1 MIESPP
7 AHSYNPPAER
17 TVPQDETNAEE
28 SKALS
33 QIPVDDEIEEHPCDE
48 GTETTNERRAAR
60 WRWVGRFALGAIVLG
75 LGTVAVLS
83 YEWAGK
89 AVRELDAF
97 RLTELELAGD
107 AQKVPVDR
115 MRSAIEPVLSGNFF
129 TADLEAVRRAAETV
143 PWVKRA
149 TVRRIWPSGL
159 RIDVEVHRAMA
170 LYEDGRLVSTE
181 GVLFSANP
189 EEQTDGATLPYF
201 YGSAVQ
207 IERIARNYQR
217 FREIVG
223 AIPAQISD
231 IQYSDRES
239 WSIVMQND
247 WMPPTRVELGRDDP
261 NRSVEVRLQ
270 DVVDSYPQVV
280 KLMKGP
286 PSSIDA
292 RYPGAFA
299 AGIPDAA
306 AVRKHFKEVAERRA
320 AAVEPPVAEVPPEDS
335 ADDSGDDA
343 GTVENLER
351 APLGDDASPSNP
363 APATLSAG

>member
-1 MIESPP
+1 
-7 AHSYNPPAER
+7 
-17 TVPQDETNAEE
+17 
-28 SKALS
+28 
-33 QIPVDDEIEEHPCDE
+33 
-48 GTETTNERRAAR
+48 
-60 WRWVGRFALGAIVLG
+60 
-75 LGTVAVLS
+75 
-83 YEWAGK
+83 
-89 AVRELDAF
+89 
-97 RLTELELAGD
+97 
-107 AQKVPVDR
+107 
-115 MRSAIEPVLSGNFF
+115 
-129 TADLEAVRRAAETV
+129 
-143 PWVKRA
+143 
-149 TVRRIWPSGL
+149 
-159 RIDVEVHRAMA
+159 
-170 LYEDGRLVSTE
+170 
-181 GVLFSANP
+181 
-189 EEQTDGATLPYF
+189 
-201 YGSAVQ
+201 
-207 IERIARNYQR
+207 
-217 FREIVG
+217 
-223 AIPAQISD
+223 
-231 IQYSDRES
+231 
-239 WSIVMQND
+239 MQND